1 MKNLINMCVVMS
13 LLMALAGCATEVMKA
28 PCDNHGHFCGRKIKI
43 NQW

>member
-1 MKNLINMCVVMS
+1 MKYFMHLLVTVGLLIS
-13 LLMALAGCATEVMKA
+13 LAGCATEPLKA